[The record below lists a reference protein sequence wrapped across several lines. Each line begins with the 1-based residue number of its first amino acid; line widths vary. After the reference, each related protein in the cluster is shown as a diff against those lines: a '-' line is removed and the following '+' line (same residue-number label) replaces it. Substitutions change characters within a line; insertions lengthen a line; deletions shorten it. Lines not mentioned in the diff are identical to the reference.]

1 MATVKIIGSPLCWR
15 PLLPNAFPLSNE
27 ERMMITGASPKTW
40 ARGVPGFLI
49 AELEESLAVWT
60 GILGF
65 QIAFSLPEQDF
76 VDLKH
81 PVPTTPG

>member
-1 MATVKIIGSPLCWR
+1 
-15 PLLPNAFPLSNE
+15 
-27 ERMMITGASPKTW
+27 MITGASPKTW
-40 ARGVPGFLI
+40 APGVPEFPI
-49 AELEESLAVWT
+49 AELAESLAVWT

-76 VDLKH
+76 VDLEH